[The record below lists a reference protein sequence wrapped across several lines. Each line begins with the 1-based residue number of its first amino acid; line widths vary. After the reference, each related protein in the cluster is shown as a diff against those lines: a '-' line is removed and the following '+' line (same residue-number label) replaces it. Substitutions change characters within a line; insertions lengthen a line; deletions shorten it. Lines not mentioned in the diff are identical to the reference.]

1 MADDQEEVELH
12 PDLIEMIEGLNKD
25 RRTLLKDKTYENP
38 AQLRQWVAQFL
49 VPRLVEFAE
58 FFGMSYE
65 DTFGFASS
73 NVSEIRR
80 LRKVMMTNF
89 AKLGVKREDL
99 VGADGEEQEMAD
111 ALQESF
117 HSLITLL
124 DKKLPG
130 DDPDVQKALDAVDEA
145 IENVVEALAPSYSEE
160 SDSDDDDDDD
170 GKSGDDAAESG
181 PEA

>member
-25 RRTLLKDKTYENP
+25 RRTLLKDKTYQDP

-49 VPRLVEFAE
+49 VPRIVEFAE

-99 VGADGEEQEMAD
+99 IGAEGEEQEMAND
-111 ALQESF
+111 LQESF

-124 DKKLPG
+124 DKKMP
-130 DDPDVQKALDAVDEA
+130 DDPEVQKALDTVDEA
-145 IENVVEALAPSYSEE
+145 IERVVEALAPSYSDEP
-160 SDSDDDDDDD
+160 DADDDDESKD
-170 GKSGDDAAESG
+170 GDGAAEPG